1 MLSQAS
7 KGRGWM
13 SKMGVLPDL
22 VHAPSTHAHP
32 QRHAGTP
39 IHLYTQVQAH
49 AYMDGHSTHLYAPI
63 STNTQMHTCTSI
75 HTSMHTHTC
84 TFACI
89 HVHIHPHTHAH
100 MCTIFRPTP
109 TYTDGCTNMP
119 HLCSKKHR
127 TTMHGTPQIGIL
139 LLLLRFKELFLLL

>member
-1 MLSQAS
+1 
-7 KGRGWM
+7 M

-84 TFACI
+84 TSACI
-89 HVHIHPHTHAH
+89 HVHIHPQ
-100 MCTIFRPTP
+100 
-109 TYTDGCTNMP
+109 TYTCTHVHNIQTYTHIHRWM
-119 HLCSKKHR
+119 HKHATSVLKETQDHHARDTPNRNSLTTAQIQR
-127 TTMHGTPQIGIL
+127 TFSPSVTNLGPPNT
-139 LLLLRFKELFLLL
+139 